1 MKGILDKYNE
11 EIDGKEEKFIRI
23 GRSLL
28 HFSKDFRLLIVLF
41 CTHFFLYMISHLKEV
56 AL

>member
-23 GRSLL
+23 GRSLFL
-28 HFSKDFRLLIVLF
+28 FPKDCRLLIVLF
-41 CTHFFLYMISHLKEV
+41 CMYFFHYMISHLKEV